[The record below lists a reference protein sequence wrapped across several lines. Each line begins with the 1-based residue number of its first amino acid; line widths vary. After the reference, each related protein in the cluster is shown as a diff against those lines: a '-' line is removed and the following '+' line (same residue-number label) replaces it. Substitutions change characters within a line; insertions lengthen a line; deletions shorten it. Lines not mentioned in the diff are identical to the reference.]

1 MLLHMPKP
9 PGTKERIQAVAREL
23 FAEKGVQRTSLQD
36 IAARLGITKPA
47 LYYHFSSREELVRSI
62 VQPFLDEG
70 EALIRR
76 YEAAGRFDKRELL
89 EEYFDIQ
96 YKYRDDLVFVL
107 TELAAWA
114 DPVHT
119 IIGWRERLM
128 TLLVGPHPSLARA
141 ARAAMVLGGLQD
153 CTVQLADAPHAKLR
167 RAAVDAA
174 CTTLGLR

>member
-47 LYYHFSSREELVRSI
+47 LYYHFSNREELVRSI
-62 VQPFLDEG
+62 LQPFIDEG
-70 EALIRR
+70 EAFIQR
-76 YEAAGRFDKRELL
+76 YEAASGFDKRQLL
-89 EEYFDIQ
+89 EEYFDLQ
-96 YKYRDDLVFVL
+96 YEYRDDLAFVL
-107 TELAAWA
+107 TEVTAWK
-114 DPVHT
+114 DLVHVV
-119 IIGWRERLM
+119 IGWRKRLT
-128 TLLVGPHPSLARA
+128 TLLVGSHPSLPRA

-153 CTVQLADAPHAKLR
+153 CTVQLADAPPAKLR